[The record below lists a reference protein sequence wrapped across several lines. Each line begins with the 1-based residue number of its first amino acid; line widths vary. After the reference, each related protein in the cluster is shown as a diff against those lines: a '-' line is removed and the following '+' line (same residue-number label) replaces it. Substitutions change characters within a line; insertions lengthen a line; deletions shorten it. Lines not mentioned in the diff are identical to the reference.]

1 MHQVG
6 LASSWENS
14 WPCTRKGKLMGK
26 QASVTWLKKRQFVGT
41 DGSKHS
47 VVMSSQDE
55 DNGVG
60 MSPSQ
65 LLLVALGGC
74 TSYDVVNILEKKR
87 EPITGLEVRVTGEQA
102 PDPPWTYRK
111 IHLHYVVRGKG
122 LSEKAV
128 RGAIALSEEKYC
140 SVAAT
145 LRGKAEI
152 TWEYTIIDET

>member
-1 MHQVG
+1 M
-6 LASSWENS
+6 A
-14 WPCTRKGKLMGK
+14 K

-41 DGSKHS
+41 DGTKHS

-55 DNGVG
+55 ENSVG

-87 EPITGLEVRVTGEQA
+87 QSLTGLEVRVTGEQE

-111 IHLHYVVRGKG
+111 IHIEYIVRGEG

-128 RGAIALSEEKYC
+128 RDAIELSEERYC

-145 LRGKAEI
+145 VRGSAEI
-152 TWEYTIIDET
+152 TYEYTVVDET